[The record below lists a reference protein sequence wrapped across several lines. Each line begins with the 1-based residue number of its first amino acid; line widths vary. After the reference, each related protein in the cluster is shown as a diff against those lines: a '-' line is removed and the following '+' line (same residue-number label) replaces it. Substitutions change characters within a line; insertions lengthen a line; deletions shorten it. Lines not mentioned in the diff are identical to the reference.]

1 MLVALP
7 SSSVMTEKRKAAPK
21 AHPGH
26 YIRQWRE
33 RRKET
38 QESLA
43 EKVGLTHGAI
53 HQLETGATGYR
64 QKTLEAIAVALDC
77 TPSEL
82 LEIDPTSMSSEQ
94 LQIVR
99 EIIDVARRYD
109 QRLVD
114 PALEIAHMLAQRRSQ
129 Q

>member
-1 MLVALP
+1 MAA
-7 SSSVMTEKRKAAPK
+7 KRQSTPRS
-21 AHPGH
+21 HPGH

-53 HQLETGATGYR
+53 HQLETGATSYR
-64 QKTLEAIAVALDC
+64 QKTLEAIASALEC
-77 TPSEL
+77 SPSEL
-82 LEIDPTSMSSEQ
+82 LDIDPTSMSDEQ

-99 EIIDVARRYD
+99 EIIQVARRYD

-114 PALEIAHMLAQRRSQ
+114 PALEIAHMLAQKRSQ
-129 Q
+129 